1 MIYLKNYASFWRRFA
16 GSFIDG
22 LIIGV
27 LPGMVFRT
35 GNANGISFLIGLG
48 YSVWMLG
55 TYGQT
60 VGMMILKIKILK
72 ENGSKVSYQD
82 AILRYFAAILSAIVL
97 FLGYLWMI
105 WDSKKQ
111 TWHDHIAKTVVV
123 KA

>member
-1 MIYLKNYASFWRRFA
+1 MKYAGFWRRFA
-16 GSFIDG
+16 GGFIDG
-22 LIIGV
+22 LIVGV
-27 LPGMVFRT
+27 LPGMVFK
-35 GNANGISFLIGLG
+35 NNNGVSFLIGLG

-72 ENGSKVSYQD
+72 ESDSKITYKD
-82 AILRYFAAILSAIVL
+82 AILRYFASILSAIAL

-105 WDSKKQ
+105 WDEKKQ

-123 KA
+123 KV

>member
-1 MIYLKNYASFWRRFA
+1 MKNYAGFWRRFA
-16 GSFIDG
+16 GGFIDG
-22 LIIGV
+22 LIVGV
-27 LPGMVFRT
+27 LPGMVFKN
-35 GNANGISFLIGLG
+35 GNGISILIGLG

-72 ENGSKVSYQD
+72 ENGSKVSYKD
-82 AILRYFAAILSAIVL
+82 AILRYFASILSAIAL
-97 FLGYLWMI
+97 FIGYLWMI

-123 KA
+123 KV